1 MDTVTS
7 AIMVLLSCSPDLMLC
22 RAPAARPMIFS
33 TTSQCEEALADQI
46 SRVPQT
52 GQKTVGRCQVIRDE
66 NDIARW
72 GVSPNGE
79 LFDASATDVIK
90 TVAAAAAASAPAPG
104 KSRPATVRV
113 TRGNGSGAVTTSS
126 YTVLSTG
133 SE

>member
-22 RAPAARPMIFS
+22 RAAAARPMIFS

-46 SRVPQT
+46 SRVPHA

-66 NDIARW
+66 NDITRW

-79 LFDASATDVIK
+79 LFYASATDVIGI
-90 TVAAAAAASAPAPG
+90 VASTATPAPA

-133 SE
+133 SK

>member
-79 LFDASATDVIK
+79 LFYASAADVIR
-90 TVAAAAAASAPAPG
+90 TVVSTATPAPA